1 MKQAHSSHPHQKM
14 RKDTEYETLRG
25 VPGKQCTQQV
35 LFPSLLSILR
45 SWPAQHRPFMMV
57 SAGFSERKGFRSVL
71 PLCRPGS
78 KGSKHLGRLRYCLSF
93 GKITTSMLPQTE
105 LGLLFVPLLLFGET
119 VIFPPFLAL
128 LPDHCLHGFQL
139 AWQSPAGVIV
149 ERWTV
154 SAFKAQKVV

>member
-1 MKQAHSSHPHQKM
+1 MQARKQRLKAF
-14 RKDTEYETLRG
+14 RKTD
-25 VPGKQCTQQV
+25 V
-35 LFPSLLSILR
+35 L
-45 SWPAQHRPFMMV
+45 
-57 SAGFSERKGFRSVL
+57 SVFL
-71 PLCRPGS
+71 QNN
-78 KGSKHLGRLRYCLSF
+78 
-93 GKITTSMLPQTE
+93 TTSMLPQTE

-119 VIFPPFLAL
+119 VTFPPFLAL

>member
-78 KGSKHLGRLRYCLSF
+78 KGSKHLGRLTYCLSF
-93 GKITTSMLPQTE
+93 CKITQPACCPRLSSDCCLSPCCFSVRLSSSRHFLLCSQTTAYMVFNWPGSLQ
-105 LGLLFVPLLLFGET
+105 LGL
-119 VIFPPFLAL
+119 
-128 LPDHCLHGFQL
+128 
-139 AWQSPAGVIV
+139 
-149 ERWTV
+149 
-154 SAFKAQKVV
+154 